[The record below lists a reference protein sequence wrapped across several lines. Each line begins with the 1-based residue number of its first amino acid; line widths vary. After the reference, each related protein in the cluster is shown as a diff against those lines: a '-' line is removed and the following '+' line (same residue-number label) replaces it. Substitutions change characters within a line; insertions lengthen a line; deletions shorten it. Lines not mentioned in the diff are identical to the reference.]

1 MNAHG
6 IYSWSFDPL
15 FPVDVRFYIFDRHA
29 NLRLNRH
36 DYFELLY
43 VLHGEMSFQIH
54 KQYFNVRAGDLL
66 VIGSTFFHRP
76 IKHGSPPAKAV
87 LLYFLPD
94 LIRGK
99 DTSGEDAEYLMP
111 FLAQDADFPHLVPA
125 KTGIPSQILDLI
137 QRIYAEL
144 PARSTRGRLNAKTY
158 LRMILVLLGNHYAQY
173 RVTVNTFRRK
183 QENIERLRPLFEFL
197 DRHFAEPITVD
208 DAASMVHMSKSHFMR
223 FFKNVTGQGFVTYRH
238 HLRIAKAES
247 VLATTD
253 ISIAE
258 LCQQVGYCDQ
268 SYFGMVF
275 RKLAHMTP
283 GQYRRQFYGAPAEGS
298 LKQNQ
303 LGLQIENNA
312 RAHGLRVLTRYRD
325 RSGGELGAEDLGAGA
340 SLIADDRTIVIKRRS
355 QAS

>member
-1 MNAHG
+1 MIWQDPCSVIEPLLNADG
-6 IYSWSFDPL
+6 IYSWPFDPL
-15 FPVDVRFYIFDRHA
+15 LPVDVRFQIFDRRT
-29 NLRLNRH
+29 NLRMNRH

-43 VLHGEMSFQIH
+43 VLQGELEFQIH
-54 KQYFNVRAGDLL
+54 RQYFNVKAGDML

-76 IKHGSPPAKAV
+76 IKHSSPPAKAV

-99 DTSGEDAEYLMP
+99 DTSSEDAEYLMP
-111 FLAQDADFPHLVPA
+111 FLAQDVGFPHLVPA
-125 KTGIPSQILDLI
+125 KTGIPSQILNLI

-158 LRMILVLLGNHYAQY
+158 LKMILVLLGNHYADY

-183 QENIERLRPLFEFL
+183 QENIERLHPLFEFL
-197 DRHFAEPITVD
+197 DQHFAEPITVD
-208 DAASMVHMSKSHFMR
+208 EAASKVHMSKSHFMR

-238 HLRIAKAES
+238 HLRIVKAES
-247 VLATTD
+247 LLATTD

-275 RKLAHMTP
+275 RKFAHMTP
-283 GQYRRQFYGAPAEGS
+283 RQYRRQFCGMPAGS
-298 LKQNQ
+298 GPKQNRI
-303 LGLQIENNA
+303 GLQAEEDA
-312 RAHGLRVLTRYRD
+312 RVHGLRVLTRYMD
-325 RSGGELGAEDLGAGA
+325 RKPGEPGIDEMRGA
-340 SLIADDRTIVIKRRS
+340 SWLCGG
-355 QAS
+355 